1 LLACED
7 VTSHQMSAAVRRAG
21 PGLGLAVL
29 TASLVVGAD
38 LFGTREALLGSAA
51 PPPRAAASSRDPF
64 SRVDTSRPPVKTV
77 LRSYPWWQ
85 EVARLQ
91 GAKGTPTFEI
101 SDDASQ
107 WRVSWE
113 CRRGRFVVRS
123 AAAAKPLIDAPCAG
137 RRTTEITKNPD
148 GALQIAA
155 NGPWRARVEQQ
166 VDVPLV
172 EPPLPAMSAQGTR
185 KVANASFYRI
195 DQVGRGRATIYR
207 LPSGR
212 YALRLR
218 DFYVTPNV
226 DLELRLSSLRA
237 PKTTRQYLR
246 APSKRVAPL
255 DISAGSM
262 NFVLPAGID
271 PGRYRSI
278 VVWCPLITSAYAAAT
293 LKQGQ

>member
-1 LLACED
+1 MRN
-7 VTSHQMSAAVRRAG
+7 VTSNRMTAAARRAG

-29 TASLVVGAD
+29 TASLVIGAD
-38 LFGTREALLGSAA
+38 LFGAREALLGSAA

-64 SRVDTSRPPVKTV
+64 SRVDTSRVPVETV

-91 GAKGTPTFEI
+91 GAKGTPTFKI

-137 RRTTEITKNPD
+137 RRTTEITGNPD

-172 EPPLPAMSAQGTR
+172 EPPLPAMSAPGTR
-185 KVANASFYRI
+185 KVANGKFYRI
-195 DQVGRGRATIYR
+195 DQVGRGRMTIYR
-207 LPSGR
+207 LASGR

-218 DFYVTPNV
+218 NFYVTPKV

-237 PKTTRQYLR
+237 PKSTPQYLR
-246 APSKRVAPL
+246 APSKRVATL
-255 DISAGSM
+255 DITAGSM

-278 VVWCPLITSAYAAAT
+278 VVWCPPVASAYAAAT
-293 LKQGQ
+293 LERGQ